1 MNVRPFLVAL
11 LLPVAFTATTLALVG
26 WNRSAGRGPVVLSEQ
41 EIYVGYRSDD
51 NTTARIGL
59 AWQQPSRRP
68 PIAAGGI
75 REERIEPELREGC
88 AALEL
93 RETAPADDLLPGI
106 GRGGPGIAGGGPG
119 FGGAVSGPR
128 SRLVVV
134 DVDADALTL
143 ERRYPDGRTHIIAAA
158 QVNVPRGQ
166 SFADGFVV
174 SLEPQ
179 QIHVP
184 RDMAASLPLAGE
196 YGDLVGGGG
205 FEIELWYGVR
215 YEPWISAVRRK

>member
-1 MNVRPFLVAL
+1 VNVRPFLVAL
-11 LLPVAFTATTLALVG
+11 FLPLAFTAATLALVG
-26 WNRSAGRGPVVLSEQ
+26 WNRSAGRGPIVLTEQ

-68 PIAAGGI
+68 PIAAGGPA
-75 REERIEPELREGC
+75 EERIEPELREGF

-93 RETAPADDLLPGI
+93 RETAPGNDLLPGI
-106 GRGGPGIAGGGPG
+106 GGGGPGFGGAAGPG

-134 DVDADALTL
+134 DVDADAATL

-158 QVNVPRGQ
+158 RVNVPPGG

-184 RDMAASLPLAGE
+184 REWAAQLPAFDPTQGRAAGDYE
-196 YGDLVGGGG
+196 V
-205 FEIELWYGVR
+205 ELWYGVR
-215 YEPWISAVRRK
+215 YEPWISANRRR